1 MTSLKP
7 KSVVQRGWQW
17 AASALPGQTSATRG
31 PAWTARYRMSDW
43 EKSCKPCVEDI
54 VANVRRSRP
63 HPRRRVE
70 ALVVPASRQTLP
82 LHSVPLWGAIQR
94 LHGGAGWEAV
104 LIGICHQFIFISFS
118 SSTDCDCMSTISSS
132 AWKRQ
137 RRHSWPCALA
147 TSCTSWVVPSAGT
160 RLPWDAKCAGLAW
173 TWISLTRQEG
183 QNLGNHPEN
192 SPTRRKGG
200 TR

>member
-1 MTSLKP
+1 M
-7 KSVVQRGWQW
+7 
-17 AASALPGQTSATRG
+17 
-31 PAWTARYRMSDW
+31 
-43 EKSCKPCVEDI
+43 EDI
-54 VANVRRSRP
+54 VANVRRSRSDHRRQQSTEKAP
-63 HPRRRVE
+63 HSRRRVE
-70 ALVVPASRQTLP
+70 ALIVPALRQTLP

-104 LIGICHQFIFISFS
+104 LTRICQFIFISFS
-118 SSTDCDCMSTISSS
+118 SSTESGRKPTMSSS

-137 RRHSWPCALA
+137 RRHSWLCALA
-147 TSCTSWVVPSAGT
+147 ASCTSWVVPSAGT

-183 QNLGNHPEN
+183 QNLGNHPYN